1 MNNLEQN
8 INDLILWVKTTATTT
23 QGFITEQTPLY
34 IKEFLSWY
42 FWEAIFFASAFGLL
56 SVVLLIG
63 GVLLLKKGTEIVEN
77 NISLKYRDPSGYI
90 GGGVFAM
97 ILGVFVSVG
106 FFVNVHDA
114 LKVNIAPRVV
124 IVDELTHKLRK

>member
-42 FWEAIFFASAFGLL
+42 FWEAIFLASVFGLL

-63 GVLLLKKGTEIVEN
+63 GALSIKKGTEIIEN

-90 GGGVFAM
+90 GGGVIAI
-97 ILGVFVSVG
+97 ILGVTVSVG

-114 LKVNIAPRVV
+114 LKVKIAPRVV

>member
-42 FWEAIFFASAFGLL
+42 FWEAIFLASVFGLL

-63 GVLLLKKGTEIVEN
+63 GALSIKKGTEIIEN

-90 GGGVFAM
+90 GGGVVAM

-106 FFVNVHDA
+106 FIVNVHDA
-114 LKVNIAPRVV
+114 FKVKIAPRVV